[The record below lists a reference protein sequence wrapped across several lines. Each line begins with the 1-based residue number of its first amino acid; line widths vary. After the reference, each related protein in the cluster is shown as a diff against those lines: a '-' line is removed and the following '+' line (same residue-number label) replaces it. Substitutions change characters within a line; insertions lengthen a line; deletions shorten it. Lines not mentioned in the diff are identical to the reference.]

1 MKIIEALKTIR
12 ANQAK
17 VHDLVVKV
25 QKNSAIRSDQTS
37 PYGDQRASTA
47 TVNGWLDTIRQ
58 TLREN
63 EVLTRRIHTTNNS
76 VEITIV
82 IGGIGITKTI
92 DEWLTRRKSGVDFQT
107 LAYQSLTDRS
117 LKEEFVSQPDG
128 TRVPLTIVRHYN
140 PVQRDE
146 MLEILAQEKSL
157 IDSRLEIV
165 NATTDLMD

>member
-1 MKIIEALKTIR
+1 MKIIEALKTIK

-17 VHDLVVKV
+17 VQDLISKV

-37 PYGDQRASTA
+37 PYGDQRAATA
-47 TVNGWLDTIRQ
+47 TVSGWLDTIRQ
-58 TLREN
+58 ILREN

-76 VEITIV
+76 IEITIE
-82 IGGIGITKTI
+82 IGGSLVTKTI
-92 DEWLTRRKSGVDFQT
+92 DEWLTRRKNGVDLQT
-107 LAYQSLTDRS
+107 VAYQALTDRG

-146 MLEILAQEKSL
+146 VLETLAQEKFL